1 MARHNDIGRWGEDI
15 AADYLVAGGYAIVG
29 RNLRFGRDEIDI
41 VATRGSGIMFV
52 EVKTRSTPFDDP
64 LDAVNPE
71 KRRRMARFADSFLRS
86 GDYPQR
92 PQFDIITTSA
102 PLPTMSSPTT
112 PTPSSPPCSDN
123 PFRHL
128 LL

>member
-86 GDYPQR
+86 GD
-92 PQFDIITTSA
+92 
-102 PLPTMSSPTT
+102 
-112 PTPSSPPCSDN
+112 
-123 PFRHL
+123 
-128 LL
+128 

>member
-52 EVKTRSTPFDDP
+52 
-64 LDAVNPE
+64 
-71 KRRRMARFADSFLRS
+71 
-86 GDYPQR
+86 
-92 PQFDIITTSA
+92 
-102 PLPTMSSPTT
+102 
-112 PTPSSPPCSDN
+112 
-123 PFRHL
+123 
-128 LL
+128 

>member
-1 MARHNDIGRWGEDI
+1 MARHNDLGHWGEDI

-86 GDYPQR
+86 GNYPQR
-92 PQFDIITTSA
+92 PQFDIITIVG
-102 PLPTMSSPTT
+102 T
-112 PTPSSPPCSDN
+112 PADHVLTHYPDAFVPA
-123 PFRHL
+123 L
-128 LL
+128 LR